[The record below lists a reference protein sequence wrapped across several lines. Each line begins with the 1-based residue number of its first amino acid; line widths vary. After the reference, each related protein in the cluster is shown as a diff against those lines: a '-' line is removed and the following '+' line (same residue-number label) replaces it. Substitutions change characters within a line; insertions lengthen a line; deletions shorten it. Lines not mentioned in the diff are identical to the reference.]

1 MQLQGPDNKRVRAV
15 CFAKDKQTTLL
26 EKQNTL
32 SPVKISNYIVGPS
45 CAGEGEEIRINDMS
59 IIQAPSANEYNFQYI
74 PNDNAS
80 GEPEIT
86 AVSVVQS
93 EIETGTIVNVKGKIK
108 KVKMSKLW
116 PYAISVVFCRLL
128 SGKMK
133 SNRSET
139 VLFTRLQT

>member
-45 CAGEGEEIRINDMS
+45 WAGEGEEIRINDMG

-74 PNDNAS
+74 PNDNTS